1 MEDNQVKKLV
11 NKCFA
16 MKGMPKVTAFAQ
28 EFSDGCKLHTISL
41 SLFPTSVLIY
51 FSLDYRTVPGPFQY
65 PVRRECQLPIS
76 QIDHSGRQGLELE
89 QNQCHDLF
97 QLSPVGVLLRNKH
110 HEDARQGQ

>member
-1 MEDNQVKKLV
+1 MEDNQVKQLV

-41 SLFPTSVLIY
+41 SLPNKCTHM

-65 PVRRECQLPIS
+65 PVRRKCQLPIS

-97 QLSPVGVLLRNKH
+97 QLSPVGVLLRYKH